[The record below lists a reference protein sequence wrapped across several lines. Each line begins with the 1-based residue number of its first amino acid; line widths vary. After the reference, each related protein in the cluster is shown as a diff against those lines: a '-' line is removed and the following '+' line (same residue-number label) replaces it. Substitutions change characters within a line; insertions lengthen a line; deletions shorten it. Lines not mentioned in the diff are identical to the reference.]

1 MQTKISVIVPVYNA
15 EKMLPYAI
23 ESLLAQ
29 TMKDIEIILVDDCSS
44 DESRK
49 LISAYAEKDNR
60 VKGIFLDQNA
70 GAGAAR
76 NCGIAQASGE
86 YITFVDSD
94 DWIEKDMYE
103 EMYREAQVSRADICV
118 CGYMQDI
125 LDADRKQKVSIAV
138 VPSEQ
143 KAMDE
148 KEVCECVVKLDK
160 EKNFAYIWNKLY
172 KRDILNN
179 GTKVR
184 FNKQSFGEDFIFNVE
199 AFSNAGAV
207 SVMGN
212 AYYHYLEFNTD
223 SLCQKVIP
231 DFYSI
236 ICERYHKIKELC
248 ERRGCFDG
256 QVRADIYAI
265 HIKHIMASFI
275 RNCDPRMKMSFSE
288 RRDKIKQA
296 FSNWEI
302 SDICKYA
309 GEEGKS
315 QKILN
320 FIFKTKSPI
329 ICQMFSEL
337 AWKAKKYCSP
347 IFNRLK

>member
-1 MQTKISVIVPVYNA
+1 MQAKISVIVPVYNA
-15 EKMLPYAI
+15 EKMLPYAV

-29 TMKDIEIILVDDCSS
+29 TMKEIEIILVDDCSS

-49 LISAYAEKDNR
+49 LISVYVEKDSR
-60 VKGIFLDQNA
+60 VKGIFLEQNA
-70 GAGAAR
+70 GPGAAR
-76 NCGIAQASGE
+76 NCGLDQASGE

-94 DWIEKDMYE
+94 DYIEKDMYE
-103 EMYREAQVSRADICV
+103 EMYREAKASRADICV

-125 LDADRKQKVSIAV
+125 LGADRKHKESIAV
-138 VPSEQ
+138 VPSDR

-148 KEVCECVVKLDK
+148 KEVCECAVKLDK

-179 GTKVR
+179 EAKVR

-199 AFSNAGAV
+199 AFSNAEV
-207 SVMGN
+207 VFVMGK

-236 ICERYHKIKELC
+236 ICARHHKIKDLC
-248 ERRGCFDG
+248 EKRGCFDG
-256 QVRADIYAI
+256 QVRAEIYAT
-265 HIKHIMASFI
+265 HIKHIMASFV
-275 RNCDPRMKMSFSE
+275 RNCDPRMNLSFNE
-288 RRDKIKQA
+288 RRYRIKQT
-296 FSNWEI
+296 FSDQEI
-302 SDICKYA
+302 PDICKYA
-309 GEEGKS
+309 RAEEKS

-320 FIFKTKSPI
+320 LVFRTRSPV
-329 ICQMFSEL
+329 ICQMFTEL
-337 AWKAKKYCSP
+337 AWIAKKYCSP
-347 IFNRLK
+347 IFNHLK